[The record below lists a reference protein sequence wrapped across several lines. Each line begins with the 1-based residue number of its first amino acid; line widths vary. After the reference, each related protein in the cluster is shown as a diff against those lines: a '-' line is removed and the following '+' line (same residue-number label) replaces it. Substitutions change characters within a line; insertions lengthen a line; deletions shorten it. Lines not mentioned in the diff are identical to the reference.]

1 MLIYILLF
9 VMPLC
14 LSLMLTP
21 CVRRLA
27 IYVKAVDQPEE
38 RKIHTSPIPRWGGV
52 SIILSGGLAVL
63 IGLAFGPLGSDIV
76 AFNLKAWSAGLVGC
90 VIVFLTGV
98 LDDLRPMS
106 ARMKFGFQAVAVGI
120 TIGLGGRIEHVS
132 LFGSSGLELGWCS
145 IPITALWIIG
155 ITNAF
160 NLIDGLDGL
169 ATGLAII
176 IASSSVAVFVLCGN
190 AQEAVLL
197 LMLIGALLGF
207 LPYNFNPATIFL
219 GDSGS
224 MFLGYVLAIAAVNG
238 TQKSPK
244 ALAVIIPL
252 LIFALPIAD
261 TLLSMARRFIGSLQL
276 FRSCKVSLKERVL
289 SALCMFRPDRRHIHH
304 RLLAL
309 GFSHRNA
316 VLCLYALALGLS
328 SLALLSVLAQYRNAG
343 VILVAV
349 GLATYIGIRKLG
361 YDEMAVLRAGSL
373 LHWNER
379 LQFNS
384 HFFLGFVDM
393 ILITSAYWGAF
404 LLKYEGPLTAAS
416 TAWYLNT
423 YPLVLVAQ
431 LSVFYALGLY
441 RGAWRVA
448 EVSDLIR
455 IALVVPPAVAL
466 SYTIAVLR
474 EPPPGTLGFFWIDA
488 LVLGTFVAGIR
499 SAYKHL
505 VAYVWPR
512 DDAPT
517 GTALIYGADRSGQ
530 LILRE
535 LLQNPHIGL
544 QPIGFL
550 DDDLALQGQI
560 VNRMPV
566 LGSGDDLK
574 SVVDDQAVS
583 TLILSA
589 GPVQGYRLRKALSVC
604 QERGIT
610 VILQGSVQLV
620 PLRTNGAAQPMY
632 AVQSDSQI

>member
-9 VMPLC
+9 AMPLC

-21 CVRRLA
+21 GVRRLA
-27 IYVKAVDQPEE
+27 IHVKAVDQPGE

-52 SIILSGGLAVL
+52 SIVLSGGLTVL
-63 IGLAFGPLGSDIV
+63 IGLGLERLNGNLV
-76 AFNLKAWSAGLVGC
+76 AFSLKAWSAGLAGC

-98 LDDLRPMS
+98 LDDLRPMP
-106 ARMKFGFQAVAVGI
+106 AGVKFGLQAVAAGI
-120 TIGLGGRIEHVS
+120 TIGLGVRIEHVS
-132 LFGSSGLELGWCS
+132 LFGSSGLELGWFS
-145 IPITALWIIG
+145 VPITALWIIG

-169 ATGLAII
+169 ATGLATIV
-176 IASSSVAVFVLCGN
+176 ACSSAAVFFLCGN
-190 AQEAVLL
+190 VQEAVLL
-197 LMLIGALLGF
+197 FILIGALLGF

-224 MFLGYVLAIAAVNG
+224 MFLGYVLAVAAVNG

-244 ALAVIIPL
+244 ALAVMIPL
-252 LIFALPIAD
+252 LIFGLPIVD
-261 TLLSMARRFIGSLQL
+261 TLLSMARRFVGSLQL
-276 FRSCKVSLKERVL
+276 FRSCKVSLKERFL
-289 SALCMFRPDRRHIHH
+289 SASCMFRPDRRHIHH

-349 GLATYIGIRKLG
+349 GLATYIGIRKLK
-361 YDEMAVLRAGSL
+361 YDEMVFLRTGTL
-373 LHWNER
+373 LLWNER

-404 LLKYEGPLTAAS
+404 LLKYEDPLPKVVVT
-416 TAWYLNT
+416 WYLNT

-431 LSVFYALGLY
+431 LAVFYALGLY

-448 EVSDLIR
+448 EVRDLMR

-466 SYTIAVLR
+466 SYIIAVLR

-488 LVLGTFVAGIR
+488 LVLGACVAGIR

-505 VAYVWPR
+505 VAYAWPR

-517 GTALIYGADRSGQ
+517 GTALIYGADRHGQ

-544 QPIGFL
+544 LPIGFL
-550 DDDLALQGQI
+550 DDDVTLQGQI

-574 SVVDDQAVS
+574 SVVDDQPVS
-583 TLILSA
+583 TLILAA

-610 VILQGSVQLV
+610 ILQGSIQLV
-620 PLRTNGAAQPMY
+620 PLRTNGTAYPMY
-632 AVQSDSQI
+632 AVQSDSQS

>member
-1 MLIYILLF
+1 
-9 VMPLC
+9 
-14 LSLMLTP
+14 
-21 CVRRLA
+21 
-27 IYVKAVDQPEE
+27 
-38 RKIHTSPIPRWGGV
+38 
-52 SIILSGGLAVL
+52 
-63 IGLAFGPLGSDIV
+63 
-76 AFNLKAWSAGLVGC
+76 
-90 VIVFLTGV
+90 
-98 LDDLRPMS
+98 
-106 ARMKFGFQAVAVGI
+106 
-120 TIGLGGRIEHVS
+120 
-132 LFGSSGLELGWCS
+132 
-145 IPITALWIIG
+145 
-155 ITNAF
+155 
-160 NLIDGLDGL
+160 
-169 ATGLAII
+169 
-176 IASSSVAVFVLCGN
+176 
-190 AQEAVLL
+190 
-197 LMLIGALLGF
+197 
-207 LPYNFNPATIFL
+207 
-219 GDSGS
+219 
-224 MFLGYVLAIAAVNG
+224 
-238 TQKSPK
+238 
-244 ALAVIIPL
+244 
-252 LIFALPIAD
+252 
-261 TLLSMARRFIGSLQL
+261 
-276 FRSCKVSLKERVL
+276 
-289 SALCMFRPDRRHIHH
+289 
-304 RLLAL
+304 
-309 GFSHRNA
+309 
-316 VLCLYALALGLS
+316 
-328 SLALLSVLAQYRNAG
+328 
-343 VILVAV
+343 
-349 GLATYIGIRKLG
+349 
-361 YDEMAVLRAGSL
+361 
-373 LHWNER
+373 
-379 LQFNS
+379 
-384 HFFLGFVDM
+384 VDM

-431 LSVFYALGLY
+431 LTVFYALGLY